1 MTISYTLT
9 IKHVATSSNDA
20 LTDAVTKVEWERR
33 GTCSETSRFGRFNGI
48 TIFKLADIQA
58 EGFTAFADLT
68 ETQVKAWVQSD
79 IDADEEFLYD
89 MNLNIQRQVE
99 RPVVSEQP
107 QRLPWVQYDDA
118 APETD

>member
-48 TIFKLADIQA
+48 TIFKLADIQS
-58 EGFTAFADLT
+58 EGFTAFSDLT

-79 IDADEEFLYD
+79 IDANEELLYD
-89 MNLNIQRQVE
+89 INLNIQRQIE

-107 QRLPWVQYDDA
+107 QRLPWVEYDDA
-118 APETD
+118 APSTD

>member
-1 MTISYTLT
+1 MTISYTIT
-9 IKHVATSSNDA
+9 VKNVSTSSNDT

-33 GTCSETSRFGRFNGI
+33 GTCSDTSRFGRFNGI
-48 TIFKLADIQA
+48 TVFKLSDIQA

-89 MNLNIQRQVE
+89 MNLNIQRQIE
-99 RPVVSEQP
+99 RPVVAEQP

-118 APETD
+118 PPSTD

>member
-9 IKHVATSSNDA
+9 VKNVSTSSNDA

-33 GTCSETSRFGRFNGI
+33 GTCSDTSRFGRFNGI
-48 TIFKLADIQA
+48 TIFKLSEIQA

-89 MNLNIQRQVE
+89 MNLNIQRQIE
-99 RPVVSEQP
+99 RPVVAEQP

-118 APETD
+118 APSTD

>member
-1 MTISYTLT
+1 MFRY
-9 IKHVATSSNDA
+9 
-20 LTDAVTKVEWERR
+20 
-33 GTCSETSRFGRFNGI
+33 SRFGRFNGI
-48 TIFKLADIQA
+48 TIFKLSEIQA

-99 RPVVSEQP
+99 RPVVAEQP

-118 APETD
+118 APSTD